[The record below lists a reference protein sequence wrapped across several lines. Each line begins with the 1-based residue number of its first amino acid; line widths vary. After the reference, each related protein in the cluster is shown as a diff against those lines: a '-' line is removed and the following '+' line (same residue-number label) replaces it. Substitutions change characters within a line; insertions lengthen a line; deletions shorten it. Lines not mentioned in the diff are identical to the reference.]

1 MATELGSPAM
11 GNVTGPL
18 PWKGVKSGEPEW
30 KKCLALNTL
39 KEVGKPEAGIL
50 IRFIINIYKIILFLK
65 WCIFIKLLYLKNKY
79 IFEITILNLIFIKD
93 IYV

>member
-1 MATELGSPAM
+1 M

-18 PWKGVKSGEPEW
+18 PWKGVKSSEPEW

-50 IRFIINIYKIILFLK
+50 IR
-65 WCIFIKLLYLKNKY
+65 YLCLDTEKTDPDLQIEKQ
-79 IFEITILNLIFIKD
+79 
-93 IYV
+93 

>member
-1 MATELGSPAM
+1 M

-50 IRFIINIYKIILFLK
+50 IRFIINICKFILFLK
-65 WCIFIKLLYLKNKY
+65 
-79 IFEITILNLIFIKD
+79 
-93 IYV
+93 